1 MNDISVLNKL
11 TMTSLEI
18 AELVE
23 SRHDDVKK
31 SVRRLVKRGVIEEPQ
46 CRSSFYINNLGA
58 KVPTESYMFEGERGK
73 RDSLVVVAQL
83 SPEFTG
89 RLVDR
94 WQELEEKFSKPLL
107 PDFSNPVEA
116 ARAWADA
123 KESEMKAIE
132 AAQAAKPAV
141 EFVDRY
147 VKANN
152 SKSIRE
158 TAKILRIPE
167 KQFIQQLIDD
177 KILYRQS
184 GNLLPHQKHHN
195 AGRFS
200 VKTGEANGHAYT
212 QTRVTGEG
220 IDYLANAYGY
230 MIGTAA

>member
-1 MNDISVLNKL
+1 MMSQLSKDVQPVMSSLDL
-11 TMTSLEI
+11 LEI
-18 AELVE
+18 VNQSRAENNEPVIEPRKFIAKVEDELDLDGTGKKFRLNNNQSKSWYYDLTRDQCTLVGMRE
-23 SRHDDVKK
+23 SK
-31 SVRRLVKRGVIEEPQ
+31 SVRKSVLEKLKAV
-46 CRSSFYINNLGA
+46 
-58 KVPTESYMFEGERGK
+58 ESHAV
-73 RDSLVVVAQL
+73 S
-83 SPEFTG
+83 
-89 RLVDR
+89 
-94 WQELEEKFSKPLL
+94 L

-123 KESEMKAIE
+123 KESEMKAIAE
-132 AAQAAKPAV
+132 AQAAKPAV
-141 EFVDRY
+141 EFVERY
-147 VKANN
+147 VTAGN

-220 IDYLANAYGY
+220 IDYLANSYGY